1 MMGAETVVAAII
13 VIGALV
19 AALIGII
26 KAVRAVSGFF
36 EKFDK
41 FFGDWYGEDAR
52 PGFEARPGVL
62 TRLHSL
68 EDFRGETTSLLRDI
82 KSEVAKTQQQ
92 VIKELNRN
100 GGSSTKDAA
109 YEAMRMTQDI
119 RRAQEQQAV
128 EFAHFQAKYL
138 WDQKAGRRELTSILE
153 AMLLTDLS
161 SPEQRESWTK
171 LLEQYRNGPFQED
184 E

>member
-1 MMGAETVVAAII
+1 MMGPETSVAAII

-19 AALIGII
+19 AALVGII
-26 KAVRAVSGFF
+26 KSVRAVSAFF

-52 PGFEARPGVL
+52 PGFDARPGVL
-62 TRLHSL
+62 TRLYSL
-68 EDFRGETTSLLRDI
+68 ESFREETTSLLREI
-82 KSEVAKTQQQ
+82 KDEVAKTQQQ

-109 YEAMRMTQDI
+109 YEAMRVTQEI
-119 RRAQEQQAV
+119 RRAQEQQAI

-138 WDQKAGRRELTSILE
+138 WDQKTSRRELTSILE
-153 AMLLTDLS
+153 AMLLTDIS
-161 SPEQRESWTK
+161 TPEQRESWTK
-171 LLEQYRNGPFQED
+171 LLEQSRNGPQE
-184 E
+184 EA